1 VWVASAVIG
10 QMASRLSGSQGHIH
24 MNKTVEHPRINKVSP
39 ATVELLIHEKNKG
52 KSLRR
57 LGQMFG
63 ISHEWVRQ
71 ILAKH
76 SLLRF
81 TSLAENTVA
90 VKLGYPATWLIKLR
104 KEGII
109 NPTKP
114 GGHWLYSE
122 EQVRQIPSLIAE
134 MRRCEQCGELCPKG
148 YQRFCRECS
157 QYRKKHHYRSLSPEE
172 KAKHRKRSLAWRK
185 ANPEKWKEI
194 GLHPYDW
201 TDRVRRVWRGISL
214 FS

>member
-1 VWVASAVIG
+1 M
-10 QMASRLSGSQGHIH
+10 Q
-24 MNKTVEHPRINKVSP
+24 KTVERTRINRVSL
-39 ATVELLIHEKNKG
+39 ATLELLIRERNSG

-63 ISHEWVRQ
+63 VSHERVRQ

-76 SLLRF
+76 SPSRF
-81 TSLAENTVA
+81 TFLAENTVA
-90 VKLGYPATWLIKLR
+90 VKLGYPTTWLIKLR

-134 MRRCEQCGELCPKG
+134 MRRCERCGELRPQG
-148 YQRFCRECS
+148 YRRFCRDCS

-172 KAKHRKRSLAWRK
+172 KAEHREKSLAWRK
-185 ANPEKWKEI
+185 ANPEEWK
-194 GLHPYDW
+194 
-201 TDRVRRVWRGISL
+201 TISSRAQRKYRSKREL
-214 FS
+214 FRY

>member
-1 VWVASAVIG
+1 M
-10 QMASRLSGSQGHIH
+10 Q
-24 MNKTVEHPRINKVSP
+24 KTVEHDRMNRVSP
-39 ATVELLIHEKNKG
+39 ATVKLLIHERNKG

-63 ISHEWVRQ
+63 VSHERVRQ

-76 SLLRF
+76 GPSRVTF
-81 TSLAENTVA
+81 LAENTVA

-114 GGHWLYSE
+114 GSYWLYSE

-134 MRRCEQCGELCPKG
+134 MRRCERCGELRPKG
-148 YQRFCRECS
+148 YQRYCRDCS
-157 QYRKKHHYRSLSPEE
+157 QYREKHHYRNLSPEE
-172 KAKHRKRSLAWRK
+172 KAEHREKSLAWRK
-185 ANPEKWKEI
+185 ANPEKWEKI
-194 GLHPYDW
+194 SSRAQRKY
-201 TDRVRRVWRGISL
+201 RGKREL
-214 FS
+214 FR

>member
-1 VWVASAVIG
+1 MQKTAEHA
-10 QMASRLSGSQGHIH
+10 R
-24 MNKTVEHPRINKVSP
+24 MNRVSL
-39 ATVELLIHEKNKG
+39 ATIELLIHERNKG

-63 ISHEWVRQ
+63 MSYERVRQ

-76 SLLRF
+76 NPPRVTF
-81 TSLAENTVA
+81 LAENTVA
-90 VKLGYPATWLIKLR
+90 VKLGYPVTWLIKLR

-134 MRRCEQCGELCPKG
+134 IRRCERCGELRPKG
-148 YQRFCRECS
+148 YRKFCRECG
-157 QYRKKHHYRSLSPEE
+157 QYMKKQHYRDLGPKE
-172 KAKHRKRSLAWRK
+172 KAKHRERSLAWRK
-185 ANPEKWKEI
+185 ANPEKWKKISSRAQRKYRGKREI
-194 GLHPYDW
+194 FIY
-201 TDRVRRVWRGISL
+201 
-214 FS
+214 